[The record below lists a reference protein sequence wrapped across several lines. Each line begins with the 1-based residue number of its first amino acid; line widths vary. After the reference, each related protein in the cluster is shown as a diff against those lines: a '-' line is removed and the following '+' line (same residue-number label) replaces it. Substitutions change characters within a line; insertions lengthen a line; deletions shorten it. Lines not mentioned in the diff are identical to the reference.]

1 MEVEV
6 VESLDMQHAP
16 FEDCASQFY
25 SLLGHFI
32 CFSSIFFYDSIPDFI
47 EKKGNNLRAVGSSEF
62 WESLSSILKYRRSTL
77 ALDTNIRFDFRYCE

>member
-25 SLLGHFI
+25 SLLGRFI
-32 CFSSIFFYDSIPDFI
+32 CFSSIFFYDSIPDFL
-47 EKKGNNLRAVGSSEF
+47 EKKEIIYAQLDRPNFEKV
-62 WESLSSILKYRRSTL
+62 YRQ
-77 ALDTNIRFDFRYCE
+77 F